1 MRAGSAGCDAVEQPL
16 RQQRYRTT
24 RGHALATFVPR
35 RAGDV
40 EVRPEAAF
48 GEAGEE
54 AAGRDGAGVLATD
67 IGHVGEARVEL
78 ALVVV
83 PERQAPGAVE
93 RGLTRGEQLGGTRFV
108 LGHQAAGVLA
118 Q

>member
-1 MRAGSAGCDAVEQPL
+1 MRAGSAGCDAVDQPL
-16 RQQRYRTT
+16 RQQRSRTT

-40 EVRPEAAF
+40 EVRPAAAF

-78 ALVVV
+78 ALGVV
-83 PERQAPGAVE
+83 PERQAPGAGDGGPTPGDE
-93 RGLTRGEQLGGTRFV
+93 RGG
-108 LGHQAAGVLA
+108 
-118 Q
+118 